1 MRLHPF
7 DALSFPAGRCKVTT
21 LSVALLTVI
30 GLTACATTPQRN
42 DRLEQ
47 ARATVQSLEQDPE
60 AERAAA
66 EQLRAAR
73 NDLQRANAAF
83 ASHKPPDEVTYF
95 AYLAQ
100 REAQTGKSYADE
112 YRARQQLARG
122 NAERN
127 RILLEARNSEV
138 RQAQEATRAQAQ
150 KAQAAQEQAQAAQ
163 IQLQKEQQELS
174 DLKARETARGLELTL
189 ASDLLFNTGSAD
201 LKPGAMLQLN
211 RLADF
216 MRSNPQARIIVEGY
230 TDNRGSASYN
240 QVLSEHRAQSVA
252 SALEAQGVAGDRIQA
267 IGRGKDYPVAS
278 NATEAGR
285 QQNRRVDIVLSDMN
299 GRFAQAATQAPPAE

>member
-7 DALSFPAGRCKVTT
+7 DPFVPNGQSQVAT
-21 LSVALLTVI
+21 LLMVLLTVA
-30 GLTACATTPQRN
+30 GLAACATTPQRN
-42 DRLEQ
+42 DQLDQ

-83 ASHKPPDEVTYF
+83 AKQSLPEEVTYL

-100 REAQTGKSYADE
+100 REAQAGKSYADE

-122 NAERN
+122 NEERN
-127 RILLEARNSEV
+127 RILLQARNSEV
-138 RQAQEATRAQAQ
+138 QQARAATQAQAQET
-150 KAQAAQEQAQAAQ
+150 QAAQQQAQAAQ
-163 IQLQKEQQELS
+163 NQLQKEQQELS

-189 ASDLLFNTGSAD
+189 ASDLLFNTASAD

-216 MRSNPQARIIVEGY
+216 MQSNPKARIIIEGY
-230 TDNRGSASYN
+230 TDNRGSGPYN
-240 QVLSEHRAQSVA
+240 QLLSERRAQSVA
-252 SALEAQGVAGDRIQA
+252 SALESQGVANDRIQA

-278 NATEAGR
+278 NDTSAGR
-285 QQNRRVDIVLSDMN
+285 QQNRRVDIVLSDMS
-299 GRFAQAATQAPPAE
+299 GRFAQAAMQGPVSQ

>member
-1 MRLHPF
+1 MRFHPF
-7 DALSFPAGRCKVTT
+7 DAFLPAGQCKVTAP
-21 LSVALLTVI
+21 LMALLIVI
-30 GLTACATTPQRN
+30 GLAACATTPQRN
-42 DRLEQ
+42 DQLER
-47 ARATVQSLEQDPE
+47 ARATVQNLEQDPE

-83 ASHKPPDEVTYF
+83 ANHSPPDEVTYF

-112 YRARQQLARG
+112 YRARQQLAHG
-122 NAERN
+122 NEERN
-127 RILLEARNSEV
+127 RILLEARNGEV
-138 RQAQEATRAQAQ
+138 RQAQEATQAQAQ
-150 KAQAAQEQAQAAQ
+150 ATQAAQEQAQAAQ
-163 IQLQKEQQELS
+163 NQLQKEQQELS

-216 MRSNPQARIIVEGY
+216 MRSNPQARIIIEGY
-230 TDNRGSASYN
+230 TDNRGSGPYN
-240 QVLSEHRAQSVA
+240 QLLSEHRAQSVA
-252 SALEAQGVAGDRIQA
+252 SALAAQGVANDRIQA

-278 NATEAGR
+278 NESDAGR

-299 GRFAQAATQAPPAE
+299 GRFAQAATQGPPPE